1 MFDLGWTELMVI
13 GIVALI
19 VVGPKD
25 LPGMFRT
32 VGRFV
37 GKAKQMAR
45 EFSRAMNDAADEAGV
60 NEVSK
65 SLKSATNPMGAA
77 MDEVKKSTDS
87 FTAKT
92 MAGPEPKRAEFDD
105 DRKAMVD
112 KISKRSAEMA
122 EERKAAEEA
131 AKAKAEDDTAK
142 PTHAAKKTD
151 STAQEAQP
159 KKSSAK
165 KAAPKSG
172 AKPAPKKAA
181 PKKAAA
187 SKAPAKKTA
196 AKKPAAKKPASDKP
210 A

>member
-131 AKAKAEDDTAK
+131 GKAKAEDETAK
-142 PTHAAKKTD
+142 PTPAAAKTD
-151 STAQEAQP
+151 STAKAAQP
-159 KKSSAK
+159 KKALAK

-187 SKAPAKKTA
+187 SKAPAKKPA

>member
-65 SLKSATNPMGAA
+65 TLKSATNPMGAA

-92 MAGPEPKRAEFDD
+92 MAGPTPKRAEFDD

-131 AKAKAEDDTAK
+131 AKAKAAEADAPKPAAEKPDSAAK
-142 PTHAAKKTD
+142 PAPAKKMPAKKTA
-151 STAQEAQP
+151 S
-159 KKSSAK
+159 KS
-165 KAAPKSG
+165 
-172 AKPAPKKAA
+172 APKKAA
-181 PKKAAA
+181 PKK
-187 SKAPAKKTA
+187 SAP
-196 AKKPAAKKPASDKP
+196 KKPAAKKTASDKP

>member
-45 EFSRAMNDAADEAGV
+45 EFSRAMNDAAEESGV

-131 AKAKAEDDTAK
+131 AKAEDDTAK
-142 PTHAAKKTD
+142 PTPAAKKTG
-151 STAQEAQP
+151 STAKAAQP
-159 KKSSAK
+159 KKAPAK

-187 SKAPAKKTA
+187 SKAG
-196 AKKPAAKKPASDKP
+196 AKKPAAKKPASDKS